1 MDNRTRQGKEQIIWN
16 QIRMERKE
24 EMSERE
30 ITEVIGFEEFIL
42 EIQRAIRKQASLINI
57 YQELID
63 TNANPKR
70 EEEYI
75 DQKILYEDMI
85 DYNLGLV
92 NRAEIEKDYLLFYK
106 DRDGVPGMFVVNE
119 ETRKNLMY
127 IDRFRKRCIA

>member
-1 MDNRTRQGKEQIIWN
+1 
-16 QIRMERKE
+16 
-24 EMSERE
+24 MSERE
-30 ITEVIGFEEFIL
+30 ITEVIGFEEFVL

-119 ETRKNLMY
+119 KTRKHYEGL
-127 IDRFRKRCIA
+127 DRFRKRCIV